1 MFCQATAAFGF
12 CQAPIRW
19 TSLSLHPDRAGR
31 TVLGQTL
38 AAGGDP
44 GVVREH
50 LEPGGLFVFNVFDP
64 LRDLA
69 DRAWSDDRELR
80 KDLEFED
87 PKTGEVV
94 EVWYRRDY
102 DLIHQLLQQ
111 ELIFRRLA
119 EGGGEVSSGQTRLV
133 LRYAGRFEMEHLLEA
148 ENLRVR
154 TLYGGFRGEPYAGY
168 GEQVW
173 TVERPLLD

>member
-1 MFCQATAAFGF
+1 MREFSLGRQFSLII
-12 CQAPIRW
+12 APYR
-19 TSLSLHPDRAGR
+19 TFQHLLSPVDQRGALRCI
-31 TVLGQTL
+31 
-38 AAGGDP
+38 
-44 GVVREH
+44 REH

-119 EGGGEVSSGQTRLV
+119 EGGGEVSSVPTRLV